1 MKKLFCLGK
10 ITFYYKMIVNYYLVC
25 YTNIVIKFRGGL
37 DMTTKIYSIDDI
49 KRILSEV
56 LNDTEVEKAILF
68 GSYAKNTPTQ
78 TSDIDI
84 LIDSNGKIK
93 GLKFFAIIDMIR
105 EKFDKDV
112 DVIERTEIDKESKI
126 EKEIEK
132 TGVVIYEK

>member
-1 MKKLFCLGK
+1 
-10 ITFYYKMIVNYYLVC
+10 
-25 YTNIVIKFRGGL
+25 
-37 DMTTKIYSIDDI
+37 MTTKIYSINDI
-49 KRILSEV
+49 KIMLNEV
-56 LNDTEVEKAILF
+56 LNNTDVEKAILF
-68 GSYAKNTPTQ
+68 GSYAKNTQTQ

-112 DVIERTEIDKESKI
+112 DVIEKTEIDKNSKI

-132 TGVVIYEK
+132 TGVIVYEK

>member
-1 MKKLFCLGK
+1 
-10 ITFYYKMIVNYYLVC
+10 
-25 YTNIVIKFRGGL
+25 
-37 DMTTKIYSIDDI
+37 MTTKIYSINDI
-49 KRILSEV
+49 KIMLSEV
-56 LNDTEVEKAILF
+56 LNNTDVEKAILF
-68 GSYAKNTPTQ
+68 GSYAKNTQTQ

-112 DVIERTEIDKESKI
+112 DVIEKSEIDKNSKI

-132 TGVVIYEK
+132 TGVIVYEK